1 MRVPIGIILVV
12 VGVILLILGIQASNS
27 FASDVSRVFTG
38 NPTDRSVWLII
49 GGVVA
54 ILVGAGTAAMNWKTL
69 TKA

>member
-1 MRVPIGIILVV
+1 MRIPVGMVLVV
-12 VGVILLILGIQASNS
+12 VGLILLVLGIQASNS
-27 FASDVSRVFTG
+27 FASDVSRLFTG

>member
-1 MRVPIGIILVV
+1 MRIPIGVILIV
-12 VGVILLILGIQASNS
+12 VGVILLVFGIQASNS
-27 FASDVSRVFTG
+27 FASDVSRLFTG

-54 ILVGAGTAAMNWKTL
+54 ILVGAGTAAMNWKIL

>member
-1 MRVPIGIILVV
+1 MRIPIGVILIV
-12 VGVILLILGIQASNS
+12 VGVILLILGVQASNS
-27 FASDVSRVFTG
+27 FASDVSRLFTG

-69 TKA
+69 TKT

>member
-1 MRVPIGIILVV
+1 MRIPIGIILVV
-12 VGVILLILGIQASNS
+12 VGVILLVLGIQASNS
-27 FASDVSRVFTG
+27 FASDVSKLFTG

>member
-12 VGVILLILGIQASNS
+12 VGVILLVLGIQASNS
-27 FASDVSRVFTG
+27 FASDVSKFFTG

-49 GGVVA
+49 GGAVA
-54 ILVGAGTAAMNWKTL
+54 ILTGAGTAAMNWKSL